1 MINLGRAQRDTHTQL
16 QTDAD
21 NDTTPS
27 ANPCSSLV
35 LMSIFDYIDIPAGA
49 TVVPPEAKNH
59 PDTKKSHTSLPPSSH
74 ATDDS
79 ASPSSAAQSNT
90 PTRTIFGNLPDLL
103 LSSTLQIPTNLSSE
117 NPRNVS
123 QLLSTRDPLSV
134 PTTTVNFR
142 RFISR
147 ISPVF
152 WLQDRIEEVVTW
164 KKGWKVTAMWMIAYS
179 FLCKLGLS

>member
-1 MINLGRAQRDTHTQL
+1 
-16 QTDAD
+16 
-21 NDTTPS
+21 
-27 ANPCSSLV
+27 
-35 LMSIFDYIDIPAGA
+35 MSIFDYVDIPAGA
-49 TVVPPEAKNH
+49 TIVPPEAKNH
-59 PDTKKSHTSLPPSSH
+59 TDSKSHTSLPPASH
-74 ATDDS
+74 ATGDS
-79 ASPSSAAQSNT
+79 APPSTNT

-103 LSSTLQIPTNLSSE
+103 LSSTLQIPTNVSSE

-142 RFISR
+142 RFISK

-164 KKGWKVTAMWMIAYS
+164 KKGWKVTTMWMIAYS
-179 FLCKLGLS
+179 FIC

>member
-1 MINLGRAQRDTHTQL
+1 
-16 QTDAD
+16 
-21 NDTTPS
+21 
-27 ANPCSSLV
+27 
-35 LMSIFDYIDIPAGA
+35 MSIFDYVDIPAGA

-59 PDTKKSHTSLPPSSH
+59 PDAKSHISLPPASH

-79 ASPSSAAQSNT
+79 ASPSSNT

-103 LSSTLQIPTNLSSE
+103 LSSTLQIPTNVSSE

-147 ISPVF
+147 VGPVF
-152 WLQDRIEEVVTW
+152 WLQDRIEEIVTW

-179 FLCKLGLS
+179 FLC